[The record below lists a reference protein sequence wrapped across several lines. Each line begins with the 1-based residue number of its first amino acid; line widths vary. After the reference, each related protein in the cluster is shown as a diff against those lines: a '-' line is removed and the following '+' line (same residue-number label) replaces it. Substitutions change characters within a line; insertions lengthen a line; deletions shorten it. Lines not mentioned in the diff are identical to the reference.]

1 MSQSPRGLVLLASD
15 VVPTVQSMLEH
26 RFAKL
31 AAAATFVLLVIGGT
45 VNPTGSSLACPEPT
59 MVCHGQ
65 LFPPMVGGVLY
76 EHGHRLAAMSVGLL
90 QIALTLLL
98 LAGVRPRKVGVQL
111 GIFQMVGVVL
121 LGFVFK
127 AGAITALPLSL
138 AAGYFAALVIYA
150 WRKKLPGAALGLLLL
165 DLVIAQGTL
174 GALTVKFKL
183 PWYVSTAHLLLGMSY
198 FATLIYTAFRTRPE
212 PTAMTLQRHDALRAE
227 LGTTRRWIA
236 IACGAVFVQILLGA
250 LVRHLG
256 AAMVCLGMPSCT
268 RAGEWWPAAHVQQLH
283 MIHRG
288 FGCVVAVVT
297 TIAAVQVLRHAKSWA
312 SLRVLAMIAPVLV
325 AAQVA
330 LGVLTVLTMRA
341 VPLAVGHFAGAAS
354 LWALWMS
361 AWLLTGSRTK
371 AVALDDSTVIAEAA

>member
-1 MSQSPRGLVLLASD
+1 
-15 VVPTVQSMLEH
+15 MLEH

-31 AAAATFVLLVIGGT
+31 AAGATFVLLVIGGT

-90 QIALTLLL
+90 QIALTLIL
-98 LAGVRPRKVGVQL
+98 LAAVRPRRLGVQL
-111 GIFQMVGVVL
+111 GVLQILGVVL
-121 LGFVFK
+121 LGYVFK
-127 AGAITALPLSL
+127 TGAITALPLSL
-138 AAGYFAALVIYA
+138 AAVYFAALVAFAY
-150 WRKKLPGAALGLLLL
+150 RKKLPGAALGLLLL

-174 GALTVKFKL
+174 GALTVKYKL

-198 FATLIYTAFRTRPE
+198 FAMLIYTAFRTRPQ
-212 PTAMTLQRHDALRAE
+212 PTAMQLRRHDALRTE
-227 LGTTRRWIA
+227 LGSARRWIT
-236 IACGAVFVQILLGA
+236 IACGVVFVQLLLGA

-288 FGCVVAVVT
+288 FGCIVAIVT
-297 TIAAVQVLRHAKSWA
+297 TIAAVQVLRHARSWA
-312 SLRVLAMIAPVLV
+312 GLRLLAMIAPVLV
-325 AAQVA
+325 AAQIA
-330 LGVLTVLTMRA
+330 LGVATVLTMRA
-341 VPLAVGHFAGAAS
+341 VPLAVGHFAGATS

-361 AWLLTGSRTK
+361 AWLLTARRSEH
-371 AVALDDSTVIAEAA
+371 ASALDTLSGVAEAA